1 MKDFSILLYEDMHE
15 AGKDL
20 LKEKAE
26 IFFARSFEE
35 ASLIKEVRE
44 MDGIIIRANGKVSRI
59 LMDSAPKLKV
69 IGRHGVGVENI
80 DLEAATEKGI
90 WVVNTPDAND
100 TSVAEHFF
108 GLALMLS
115 KMLKKADI
123 ALHEGRFE
131 ARYQYIGRE
140 LHGKTLGILGFGK
153 IGRAIGRIGHKGFD
167 MRILYYDAIRYEEV
181 EKEIKAV
188 KVSLEEVLSQSDYI
202 SINLPMLP
210 ETKGLLK
217 EREFGLMKPSAYIIN
232 LARGPIWD
240 EKSLYSVLK
249 EGRIAGAASDVY
261 EVEPATK
268 DHPLLQLENFIGT
281 PHMAAHTDEA
291 LRRMSLVAED
301 VIRVLEGKAPVHPV
315 NQPKRG
321 MKGEKVT
328 DLRIYQELCKGV
340 DECGICIY
348 ACPKEVFKPSETLN
362 QKGYKLP
369 EVVNEDQCTQC
380 ENCMIFCPDL
390 AIVVSGEK
398 LRRRAK
404 K

>member
-1 MKDFSILLYEDMHE
+1 LLYEDMHE

-26 IFFARSFEE
+26 IFFIRSFEE

-44 MDGIIIRANGKVSRI
+44 IDGIIIRANGKVSRI

-90 WVVNTPDAND
+90 WVVNTPDANG

-140 LHGKTLGILGFGK
+140 LHGKTIGILGFGK
-153 IGRAIGRIGHKGFD
+153 IGRAIGRIGYKGFD
-167 MRILYYDAIRYEEV
+167 MRVLYYDAIQYEKV

-240 EKSLYSVLK
+240 EKSLYSALK

-261 EVEPATK
+261 EVEPAPK

-301 VIRVLEGKAPVHPV
+301 VIRVLEGKAPLHPV
-315 NQPKRG
+315 NYPR
-321 MKGEKVT
+321 
-328 DLRIYQELCKGV
+328 LCRK
-340 DECGICIY
+340 
-348 ACPKEVFKPSETLN
+348 
-362 QKGYKLP
+362 
-369 EVVNEDQCTQC
+369 
-380 ENCMIFCPDL
+380 
-390 AIVVSGEK
+390 
-398 LRRRAK
+398 
-404 K
+404 